1 MNQELKKEFQ
11 ADLAEFHLMTRK
23 FYQKEVSVK
32 DYKGFS
38 GGFGSYAQR
47 GGGASMLRLRFT
59 GGEISKDK
67 LQFIADSVKKY
78 EISKLHL
85 TTCQSVQ
92 VHNLNDVT
100 VSSLIEESF
109 EHDIITRGGG
119 GDFPRNVMVSPLSGV
134 EKDEYFDVLPYA
146 KEAADYL
153 LTFIKRVK
161 MPRKLKVCFSNS
173 PKNQTHATFRDLGF
187 VAREDHTFDVYSAGG
202 LGNNAKMGVLV
213 DTNVDPSK
221 ILYYIKAMVLTF
233 MEHGNYK
240 NRGKARTRYMQ
251 DTLGKEGYQ
260 DAFMANVKKT
270 MESEAL
276 DLDVQEMPVTKEG
289 NGTMEESFRVT
300 AQKQDGLYSVL
311 YHPFG
316 GNIPPELIAPINDAV
331 QKMDQV
337 VLRVAPDECLYF
349 INCTKDEASK
359 LLELTKDS
367 ASNLFETSVACI
379 GSGICQVGLRDSQ
392 KLYKTLMDK
401 LRPLNFPDGVLPR
414 IHISGCPSSCGTHQI
429 GTLGFRGA
437 TKVIDKKPHSA
448 FQLYIGGNDI
458 QDKEQFGEDAG
469 TILETDIPAFLKD
482 IGSTVQETHSSY
494 ADWIKDCPDAL
505 QNIVQKYIHKDIK

>member
-1 MNQELKKEFQ
+1 MDQELKKEFQ

-23 FYQKEVSVK
+23 FYQKEISVK

-47 GGGASMLRLRFT
+47 GGGSSMLRLRFT
-59 GGEISKDK
+59 GGEITKDK
-67 LQFIADSVKKY
+67 LRFIADSVEKY
-78 EISKLHL
+78 KIDKLHL
-85 TTCQSVQ
+85 TTCQTIQ

-100 VSSLIEESF
+100 VSSLIEEAF

-134 EKDEYFDVLPYA
+134 EKEEYFDVLPYA
-146 KEAADYL
+146 REAADYL

-173 PKNQTHATFRDLGF
+173 PKNVTHATFRDLGF
-187 VAREDHTFDVYSAGG
+187 VARKDHTFDVYSAGG
-202 LGNNAKMGVLV
+202 LGNNPKMGVLV
-213 DTNVDPSK
+213 EEGIDPSK
-221 ILYYIKAMVLTF
+221 VLYYIKAMIMTF
-233 MEHGNYK
+233 IQHGNYE

-251 DTLGKEGYQ
+251 DTLGQEGYRA
-260 DAFMANVKKT
+260 AFLENLSKSMA
-270 MESEAL
+270 EDSL
-276 DLDVQEMPVTKEG
+276 DLNVQEVPVTKEG
-289 NGTMEESFRVT
+289 CGFLEENFRIT

-316 GNIPPELIAPINDAV
+316 GNIPPELIAPIYKAV

-337 VLRVAPDECLYF
+337 VLRISPDESLYF
-349 INCTKDEASK
+349 INCNKDEALE

-379 GSGICQVGLRDSQ
+379 GSKICQVGLRDSQ
-392 KLYKTLMDK
+392 KLYKAVMDK
-401 LRPLNFPDGVLPR
+401 IRPLDFPNDVLPK

-437 TKVIDKKPHSA
+437 TKVIDKKPLPA
-448 FQLYIGGNDI
+448 FQLYIGGEET
-458 QDKEQFGEDAG
+458 QDNAQFGEDAG
-469 TILETDIPAFLKD
+469 TILETDIPDFLIE
-482 IGSTVQETHSSY
+482 IGQTVQKNYNSY
-494 ADWIKDCPDAL
+494 SDWIKDNPDAL
-505 QNIVQKYIHKDIK
+505 KVIIQKYTT

>member
-11 ADLAEFHLMTRK
+11 SDLAEFHLMTRK

-32 DYKGFS
+32 DYKSFS

-47 GGGASMLRLRFT
+47 GGGSSMLRLRFT
-59 GGEISKDK
+59 GGEITKDK
-67 LQFIADSVKKY
+67 LQFIADSVRKY
-78 EISKLHL
+78 EINKLHL

-92 VHNLNDVT
+92 VHNLSDVT

-134 EKDEYFDVLPYA
+134 EKGEYFDVLPYA

-153 LTFIKRVK
+153 LTFIKKVK

-173 PKNQTHATFRDLGF
+173 PKNETHATFRDLGF
-187 VAREDHTFDVYSAGG
+187 VACEDHTFEVYSAGG
-202 LGNNAKMGVLV
+202 LGNNAKMGVLI
-213 DTNVDPSK
+213 DKHVDPSK
-221 ILYYIKAMVLTF
+221 VLYYIKAMMMTF
-233 MEHGNYK
+233 TEHGNYK

-251 DTLGKEGYQ
+251 DTLGREGYR
-260 DAFMANVKKT
+260 DAFLSNLKKA
-270 MESEAL
+270 METESL
-276 DLDVQEMPVTKEG
+276 DLDVQETPVTKEG
-289 NGTMEESFRVT
+289 DGTLEESFRIT

-316 GNIPPELIAPINDAV
+316 GNVPPELIAPINEAV

-337 VLRVAPDECLYF
+337 VLRVAPDESLYF
-349 INCTKDEASK
+349 INCTRDEALE
-359 LLELTKDS
+359 LLALTKDS

-392 KLYKTLMDK
+392 KLYNTIMNKI
-401 LRPLNFPDGVLPR
+401 RPLDFPDGTLPR

-448 FQLYIGGNDI
+448 FQLYIGGSDI
-458 QDKEQFGEDAG
+458 QGEETFGEDAG
-469 TILETDIPAFLKD
+469 TILEADIPEFLKE
-482 IGSTVQETHSSY
+482 IGLTVQEAHTTY
-494 ADWIKDCPDAL
+494 ADWIKQNPEEL
-505 QNIVQKYIHKDIK
+505 QNIVQKYVK